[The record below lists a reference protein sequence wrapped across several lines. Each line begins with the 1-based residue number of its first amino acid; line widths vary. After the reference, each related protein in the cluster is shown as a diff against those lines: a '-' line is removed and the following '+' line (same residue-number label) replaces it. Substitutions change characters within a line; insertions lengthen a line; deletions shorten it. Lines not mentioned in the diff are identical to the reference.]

1 MSGSIGD
8 AAAGIRGSNDT
19 ATEAGGI
26 LQQAIAQ
33 VEQARGQL
41 LAAAAGSPQADVGEA
56 AGLFNQA
63 IDAITDAQRAVQAAI
78 SAAESVAARL

>member
-8 AAAGIRGSNDT
+8 AAQGIRGANDT
-19 ATEAGGI
+19 ANEAGGV

-33 VEQARGQL
+33 VEQARGRM

-56 AGLFNQA
+56 AGLFNRS
-63 IDAITDAQRAVQAAI
+63 IESIHEAQRAVQAAI